1 MTETPAPESSPPPQ
15 AGPPTTPVTPLPQES
30 PPPAHA
36 GGAVVA
42 VLFFWPL
49 AFSAFNHAFNVY
61 PLWAR
66 GDVEGAKAASDRVRK
81 LGQISLWL
89 FGALLLL
96 FAICY
101 TAVMVAWISQGYGW
115 HHHHWHH
122 GMGDQDMMW
131 RNH

>member
-1 MTETPAPESSPPPQ
+1 
-15 AGPPTTPVTPLPQES
+15 LPQES

-36 GGAVVA
+36 GWAVVA

-49 AFSAFNHAFNVY
+49 AFSAFTHAFNVY

-89 FGALLLL
+89 FGILLLL
-96 FAICY
+96 FAIGY
-101 TAVMVAWISQGYGW
+101 TAVMVAWISHGYGW
-115 HHHHWHH
+115 HHHHHWHH
-122 GMGDQDMMW
+122 EMGDQDMMW

>member
-1 MTETPAPESSPPPQ
+1 VTETPAPESSPPP
-15 AGPPTTPVTPLPQES
+15 APGPATTNSPQGA
-30 PPPAHA
+30 PPPSHA
-36 GGAVVA
+36 GWAVVA

-49 AFSAFNHAFNVY
+49 AFSAFTHSFNVY
-61 PLWAR
+61 PLWAQ

-81 LGQISLWL
+81 LGQVSLWL
-89 FGALLLL
+89 FGILLLL
-96 FAICY
+96 FAIGY
-101 TAVMVAWISQGYGW
+101 TAVMVAWISHGYEW